1 MTSLAQ
7 DFRYAFRT
15 LARSPM
21 FSLMAA
27 FALALGIGA
36 NTAIFSVI
44 NGVVFKGLPY
54 RDAGGVVMLWE
65 DSTPRGGTNRVPVS
79 PGNFIDWR
87 DGNPVFSDM
96 AALFNS
102 SLRVTSLDEPLVPLT
117 HQVTTNYFGLLGV
130 EPHLGRT
137 FRPEEGQP
145 GNDRVVVLSYGLW
158 QRVFGGE
165 AGIVGDT
172 ILLDE
177 EPYAVIGV
185 LRSDFYSVHIFSTQ
199 PDLWV
204 PLVLAGQENER
215 GRRGLAVFARL
226 EDRTSVPEA
235 QAAMS
240 TVAKRL
246 AATYP
251 DTNEG
256 WDARLVPIQAEAT
269 GQIKTMLFVLLTAVG
284 FVLLLACANV
294 ANLTLARSSGR
305 SAEIALRRALGASG
319 WRLSRQLL
327 VESFVLA
334 LFGGAL
340 GLLFAAAGLGPL
352 LRLIPAGASVPFLDH
367 VTLDRGVLM
376 FTLALS
382 VFTGVLFGVV
392 PARKA
397 AAADLNDSL
406 RLGGRSGARGSGRFG
421 DALVVAEVV
430 IALVL
435 IAGAGLVVQSFKNLK
450 AFHPGFEAERVL
462 TVRNSLRGESFAEPY
477 QRIAHFEALRS
488 RLAQL
493 PGVTVAS
500 ATSFVP
506 PLGAFRA
513 TTFRIPGED
522 VEPGNEPTATARAL
536 LPDYFRTMGIPVVSG
551 RPLGDEDRED
561 GPPVVVINETLAR
574 LYFAG
579 RDAVGESLIVVSC
592 PQPELMAIQSERQI
606 VGVVGN
612 VRTAGTDPTPL
623 PVIYMPHRQAPVA
636 IMSMV
641 LASVGE
647 PSSLA
652 REAEATAW
660 NMSGDVNVYGTEV
673 LSDRID
679 RFEWSSNVSAL
690 LLGAFAVLALVL
702 GAAGIYAVISYTVA
716 RRTREI
722 GLRMALGADRG
733 SVLKMVLVHGLKL
746 AGIGVVVGVGLALVL
761 ARFLGS
767 LLYGVSA
774 HDVATFAAASVA
786 LMGVAAIAS
795 LVPAWR
801 ASRVD
806 PMWALHED

>member
-1 MTSLAQ
+1 
-7 DFRYAFRT
+7 
-15 LARSPM
+15 
-21 FSLMAA
+21 MAA

-36 NTAIFSVI
+36 NTAIFSVV

-54 RDAGGVVMLWE
+54 RDAGRVVMLWE
-65 DSTPRGGTNRVPVS
+65 DSTPRGGTNSVLVS

-87 DGNPVFSDM
+87 DGNPAFSDM
-96 AALFNS
+96 AALFNN
-102 SLRVTSLDEPLVPLT
+102 SLRVMSVDEPLVPLT

-158 QRVFGGE
+158 QRVFGGDS
-165 AGIVGDT
+165 GIVGET

-185 LRSDFYSVHIFSTQ
+185 LRPDFYSVHIFPTQ

-215 GRRGLAVFARL
+215 RRRGLAVFGRL
-226 EDRTSVPEA
+226 EDRTSVSQA

-240 TVAKRL
+240 TLAKRL
-246 AATYP
+246 ARTYP
-251 DTNEG
+251 DTNAG
-256 WDARLVPIQAEAT
+256 WDVRIVPILSEAM
-269 GQIKTMLFVLLTAVG
+269 GQVRTLLFVLFAAVG

-305 SAEIALRRALGASG
+305 SSEIALRRALGASG

-327 VESFVLA
+327 VENLVLA

-340 GLLFAAAGLGPL
+340 GLLLAAFGLGPL
-352 LRLIPAGASVPFLDH
+352 LRLIPAGAPVPFLDQ
-367 VTLDRGVLM
+367 VALDRSVLV
-376 FTLALS
+376 FTLALT
-382 VFTGVLFGVV
+382 VLTGALFGVV

-397 AAADLNDSL
+397 AAANLNDSL
-406 RLGGRSGARGSGRFG
+406 RLGGRTTARGSQRFG
-421 DALVVAEVV
+421 DVLVVAEVV

-450 AFHPGFEAERVL
+450 AYHPGFEAERVL
-462 TVRNSLRGESFAEPY
+462 TVRSSLRGESFAEPH
-477 QRIAHFEALRS
+477 QRIAHFEELAS
-488 RLAQL
+488 RLSQL
-493 PGVTVAS
+493 PGVTGAS
-500 ATSFVP
+500 ATSFAP
-506 PLGAFRA
+506 PLNAFRA
-513 TTFRIPGED
+513 TAFRIPGED
-522 VEPGNEPTATARAL
+522 VEFGNEPTATARAL
-536 LPDYFRTMGIPVVSG
+536 LPDYFRTMGIPVLAG
-551 RPLGDEDRED
+551 RPLSDEDRED
-561 GPPVVVINETLAR
+561 GSPVVVINEALAR
-574 LYFAG
+574 LYFGG
-579 RDAVGESLIVVSC
+579 REAVGESLIIVSC

-636 IMSMV
+636 IMNLV
-641 LASVGE
+641 LASVGD
-647 PSSLA
+647 PSLLA

-679 RFEWSSNVSAL
+679 SFEWSSDVSAL

-716 RRTREI
+716 MRTREI
-722 GLRMALGADRG
+722 GLRIALGADRG
-733 SVLKMVLVHGLKL
+733 SVLRMVLSHGLKL
-746 AGIGVVVGVGLALVL
+746 AGVGVVVGVGIALVL

-786 LMGVAAIAS
+786 LMAVAAIAAF
-795 LVPAWR
+795 VPAWR

-806 PMWALHED
+806 PMLALRQD